1 MLRSQNQNFGTL
13 TSRFPSQKP
22 GAMTTLPVLSTVFLR
37 NATQCSHLVFQGWND
52 TDLFMM
58 KQIPASARMIYMRQ
72 IQMIKWKLPTEE
84 WMNMTEQ
91 EEIALGIIMII
102 DNQTTYMIW
111 ISKEWKIVQ
120 PHYVTGSHLAI
131 KMKHG
136 WCHLKNQFR
145 RYQWS
150 ATLKY
155 GLWKNNIPSF
165 AFYRFFLA
173 YESTSWSLKTL

>member
-22 GAMTTLPVLSTVFLR
+22 GARTTLPVLSTVVLR

-72 IQMIKWKLPTEE
+72 IQIIKWKLPTEE

-91 EEIALGIIMII
+91 QEIALGIIMII

-111 ISKEWKIVQ
+111 ISKEQKIVQ

-131 KMKHG
+131 KMSSHA
-136 WCHLKNQFR
+136 WTIAFPNFHR
-145 RYQWS
+145 RTWLES
-150 ATLKY
+150 LVKY
-155 GLWKNNIPSF
+155 SF
-165 AFYRFFLA
+165 LLVASSQINAPTQILFFLF
-173 YESTSWSLKTL
+173 